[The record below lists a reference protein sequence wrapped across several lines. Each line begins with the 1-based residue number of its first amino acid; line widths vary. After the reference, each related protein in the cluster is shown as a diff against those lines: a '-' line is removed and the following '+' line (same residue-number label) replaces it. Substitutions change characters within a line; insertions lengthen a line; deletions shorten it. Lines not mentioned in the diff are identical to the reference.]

1 VSTDPEA
8 YRAASLEQWAG
19 SAAGWGARAAQLQE
33 VLAPV
38 SVWMVEAV
46 NPQPGQTVLE
56 LAAGPGETGFL
67 AAELIHPGGTLI
79 CSDFAEPMLDVAR
92 TRVQELGLDNV
103 EFRRLDAESLD
114 LDAASVDSVL
124 CRYGYMLMADSP
136 AALRETRRV
145 LRPGGRMALAAW
157 APAEEN
163 PWASIAGQVVRTRL
177 GAPEPDPAAPGMF
190 AFGPP
195 GRLAGLLADAG
206 FTDARVEEHDLTF
219 AYPSFAE
226 WWEITHDVSKPLADL
241 VDAMEP
247 ADREATL
254 EAVHEAFAP
263 YTGPSGELAFPA
275 RTLLASAAA

>member
-38 SVWMVEAV
+38 SMWMVEAV
-46 NPQPGQTVLE
+46 VPQPGQTVLE

-67 AAELIHPGGTLI
+67 AAELIRPGGTLI

-92 TRVQELGLDNV
+92 ARASELRLDNV

-114 LDAASVDSVL
+114 LEAASVDSVL
-124 CRYGYMLMADSP
+124 CRYGYMLMADSE

-145 LRPGGRMALAAW
+145 LRPGGRLALAAW
-157 APAEEN
+157 APGEAN
-163 PWASIAGQVVRTRL
+163 PWAAVAGKVVRPRL

-195 GRLAGLLADAG
+195 GRLGGLLADAG
-206 FTDARVEEHDLTF
+206 FADRRVEEFDLTL
-219 AYPSFAE
+219 AYPSFEE
-226 WWEITHDVSKPLADL
+226 WWEITHDLSKPLADMI
-241 VDAMEP
+241 DAMEP
-247 ADREATL
+247 DDREATL
-254 EAVHEAFAP
+254 EAIRERFSP
-263 YTGPSGELAFPA
+263 YTAPSGEITFPA
-275 RTLLASAAA
+275 RALLASAAA